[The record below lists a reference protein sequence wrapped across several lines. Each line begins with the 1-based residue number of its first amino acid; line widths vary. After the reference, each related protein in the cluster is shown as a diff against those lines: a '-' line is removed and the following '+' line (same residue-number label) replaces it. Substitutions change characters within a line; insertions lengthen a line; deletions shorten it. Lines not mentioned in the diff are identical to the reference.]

1 MYQNIECEG
10 WSNYETWIV
19 SLYLRDNGWK
29 KFKEDHKM
37 DFEHFVIHLK
47 CITSKDAE
55 SISGLVRDLFDA
67 AWHNINFAELAKA
80 FLKDENAENFD
91 KKRAIIFEDTLY
103 CDSGEDYSLATG
115 EPSDDGRETLYLT
128 ASGIWILEHYN
139 DAQEN
144 NFIKEISDQEAY
156 EWLDRNWYGDDG
168 IVMEYAI
175 PFKRL
180 KIKLEGKEA

>member
-1 MYQNIECEG
+1 M
-10 WSNYETWIV
+10 
-19 SLYLRDNGWK
+19 
-29 KFKEDHKM
+29 
-37 DFEHFVIHLK
+37 
-47 CITSKDAE
+47 
-55 SISGLVRDLFDA
+55 
-67 AWHNINFAELAKA
+67 
-80 FLKDENAENFD
+80 
-91 KKRAIIFEDTLY
+91 
-103 CDSGEDYSLATG
+103 ATG

-128 ASGIWILEHYN
+128 ASGKWILEHYN

-180 KIKLEGKEA
+180 KIKLEGKEV